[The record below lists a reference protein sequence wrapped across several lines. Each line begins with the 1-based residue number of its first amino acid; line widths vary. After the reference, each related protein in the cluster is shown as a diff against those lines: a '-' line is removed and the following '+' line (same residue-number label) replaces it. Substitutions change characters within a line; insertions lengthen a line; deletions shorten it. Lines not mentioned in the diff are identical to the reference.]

1 MNHYLYNNAIINKLS
16 ELVQKYPEQ
25 RFGQL
30 LINSGILEMKWNTLL
45 DGERFDLVCN
55 DPFYEE
61 PEITWNRMCKN
72 KFCFNNE
79 NV

>member
-1 MNHYLYNNAIINKLS
+1 MNNYLYNNAIINKLS

-30 LINSGILEMKWNTLL
+30 LVNSDIIQYKTDISV
-45 DGERFDLVCN
+45 DGQREVI

-61 PEITWNRMCKN
+61 SELTWKRMCNN
-72 KFCFNNE
+72 KFCFPDNS
-79 NV
+79 

>member
-1 MNHYLYNNAIINKLS
+1 MNHYLYNNTIINKLS

-30 LINSGILEMKWNTLL
+30 LVNSDIIQYESNISV
-45 DGERFDLVCN
+45 DGQREVI

-61 PEITWNRMCKN
+61 SELTWKRMCNN
-72 KFCFNNE
+72 KFCFPDNS
-79 NV
+79 

>member
-1 MNHYLYNNAIINKLS
+1 MNHYLYNNTIINKLS

-30 LINSGILEMKWNTLL
+30 LVNSDIIQYKTDISVDGQLEVM
-45 DGERFDLVCN
+45 

-61 PEITWNRMCKN
+61 SELTWKRMCNN
-72 KFCFNNE
+72 KFCFNEQTN
-79 NV
+79 

>member
-1 MNHYLYNNAIINKLS
+1 MNNYLYNNAIINKLS

-30 LINSGILEMKWNTLL
+30 LVNSDIIQYKTNISVDEQR
-45 DGERFDLVCN
+45 EVI

-61 PEITWNRMCKN
+61 SELTWKRMCN
-72 KFCFNNE
+72 NQFCFPDNS
-79 NV
+79 

>member
-16 ELVQKYPEQ
+16 ELVQKFPEQ

-30 LINSGILEMKWNTLL
+30 LVNSDIIQYKTDISVDGQLEVM
-45 DGERFDLVCN
+45 

-61 PEITWNRMCKN
+61 SELTWKRMCN
-72 KFCFNNE
+72 NQFCFPDNS
-79 NV
+79 

>member
-1 MNHYLYNNAIINKLS
+1 MNHYLYNNTIINKLS

-30 LINSGILEMKWNTLL
+30 LVNSDIIQYES
-45 DGERFDLVCN
+45 DISVDEQREVI

-61 PEITWNRMCKN
+61 SELTWKRMCN
-72 KFCFNNE
+72 NQFCFPDNS
-79 NV
+79 

>member
-1 MNHYLYNNAIINKLS
+1 MNNYLYNNAIINKLS

-30 LINSGILEMKWNTLL
+30 LVNSDIIQYEPDISV
-45 DGERFDLVCN
+45 DGQREVI

-61 PEITWNRMCKN
+61 SELTWKRMCNN
-72 KFCFNNE
+72 KFCFNE
-79 NV
+79 

>member
-16 ELVQKYPEQ
+16 ELVQKFPEQ

-30 LINSGILEMKWNTLL
+30 LVNSDIIQYEPNISV
-45 DGERFDLVCN
+45 DGQREVI

-61 PEITWNRMCKN
+61 SELTWKRMCN
-72 KFCFNNE
+72 NQFCFPDNS
-79 NV
+79 